1 MVCDNVP
8 YRRLH
13 WEWCGTAIIDRC
25 WPLLTVIDRCWPLLT
40 VIGQARLHWEW
51 CGAPEHLPAILKAT
65 KRHPDVHF
73 VLDHLCLE
81 VTRDP
86 LYDRYTTAI

>member
-1 MVCDNVP
+1 M
-8 YRRLH
+8 
-13 WEWCGTAIIDRC
+13 
-25 WPLLTVIDRCWPLLT
+25 
-40 VIGQARLHWEW
+40 IGQARLHWEW

-86 LYDRYTTAI
+86 SYDRYMTVI